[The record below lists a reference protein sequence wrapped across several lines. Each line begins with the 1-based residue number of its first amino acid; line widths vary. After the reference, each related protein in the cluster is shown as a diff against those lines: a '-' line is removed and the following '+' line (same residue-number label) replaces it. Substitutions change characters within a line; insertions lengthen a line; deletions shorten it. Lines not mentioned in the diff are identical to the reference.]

1 MSQQNLWLLVAFLG
15 YSLYSAT
22 IGKVTSYAH
31 PSVVLAVYMS
41 TGAVIAWGYVLTHD
55 QAGAL
60 SQLPVGQILAMMAI
74 GLLIFISD
82 LAYTR
87 LFILKVPPAV
97 IYGFI
102 AWVAVGTMILLSLFT
117 STWPTWKQMVGVAVC
132 CYGAYIINTEKFGL
146 PN

>member
-1 MSQQNLWLLVAFLG
+1 MSQQNVWLLVAFLG

-22 IGKVTSYAH
+22 IGKVTAYAH

-41 TGAVIAWGYVLTHD
+41 TGATIAWGYVLTHG
-55 QAGAL
+55 QVRVVT
-60 SQLPVGQILAMMAI
+60 QLPIGQLVAMMAI

-87 LFILKVPPAV
+87 LFILKVPYSV

-102 AWVAVGTMILLSLFT
+102 AWVGVGTMVLLSLMVK
-117 STWPTWKQMVGVAVC
+117 TWPSKEEMIGVAIC
-132 CYGAYIINTEKFGL
+132 CYGAYVINTKKFFL
-146 PN
+146 

>member
-31 PSVVLAVYMS
+31 PSIVLAVYMS
-41 TGAVIAWGYVLTHD
+41 TGAVIAWGYVFTHG
-55 QAGAL
+55 QARVVT
-60 SQLPVGQILAMMAI
+60 QLPVGQLLAMMAI

-87 LFILKVPPAV
+87 LFILKIPYPV

-102 AWVAVGTMILLSLFT
+102 AWVAVGTMFFLSVFNLE
-117 STWPTWKQMVGVAVC
+117 WPNWKQMVGVAIC
-132 CYGAYIINTEKFGL
+132 CYGAYVINTEKFGL
-146 PN
+146 P